1 MIALRPH
8 QPADLDQLAALW
20 FHSASLPGV
29 FPRDIPPIAA
39 LRARMDDELASG
51 WELTVATLDGAIAG
65 FLAIR
70 TETAVVE
77 QLFLHPDALGRGIGR
92 QLLDRAKAAMPDGF
106 TLHTAMTNTGG
117 RAFYQRCDM
126 VPVRE
131 EIHPRWGH
139 EIIWYASRDGGAH
152 G

>member
-8 QPADLDQLAALW
+8 QPDDLDALATLW

-29 FPRDIPPIAA
+29 FPREIPPIAA
-39 LRARMDDELASG
+39 LRARMDHELASG
-51 WELTVATLDGAIAG
+51 WQLTVATLDGEIAG

-70 TETAVVE
+70 TETALVE

-92 QLLDRAKAAMPDGF
+92 RLLDEAKKAMPGGF

-117 RAFYQRCDM
+117 RAFYERCGM

-131 EIHPRWGH
+131 ELHPRWGH
-139 EIIWYASRDGGAH
+139 EIIWYEWRDSLL
-152 G
+152 